1 METPFMDNEAAE
13 IFVVVVEMIVVPI
26 AIWVGDEMGLDRE
39 EHHVHRVHDRD
50 LEHFLLGTTSQLDVT
65 HKFYLVT
72 GE

>member
-1 METPFMDNEAAE
+1 MRWPLQID
-13 IFVVVVEMIVVPI
+13 
-26 AIWVGDEMGLDRE
+26 DRDRE